1 MKIIWN
7 GHSCFTV
14 ETTDGTLVLDPY
26 ADGSVPGF
34 GPLRLK
40 ADRVLCSHG
49 HSDHGAVSCVTL
61 SGRPCTIEVG
71 EIHTWHDNVQGKKRG
86 ANTIYVM
93 SAEGMKISHLGD
105 LGCALTEEQTA
116 LLSGLDALMIPVG
129 GFYTIG
135 PETAWELARKIEPRI
150 LVPMHYRG
158 EGFGYDVIAP
168 VEEFLAL
175 AEHVQRLDTNVLE
188 PDKLAAPVT
197 AVLRCPVES

>member
-49 HSDHGAVSCVTL
+49 PSDHGAVSCVTL

-86 ANTIYVM
+86 ANTVYVM
-93 SAEGMKISHLGD
+93 SAEGMKIAHLGD

-116 LLSGLDALMIPVG
+116 LRSGLDALMIPVG
-129 GFYTIG
+129 GFYTIDA
-135 PETAWELARKIEPRI
+135 EQAMELLPCFLRHFDAVHGSLFEVGIRRFFGCFVHTNGDVARSSRFFHFRERC
-150 LVPMHYRG
+150 L
-158 EGFGYDVIAP
+158 EGGVCVGGLF
-168 VEEFLAL
+168 
-175 AEHVQRLDTNVLE
+175 
-188 PDKLAAPVT
+188 
-197 AVLRCPVES
+197 

>member
-86 ANTIYVM
+86 ANTVYVM
-93 SAEGMKISHLGD
+93 SAEGMKIAHLGD
-105 LGCALTEEQTA
+105 
-116 LLSGLDALMIPVG
+116 
-129 GFYTIG
+129 FRNF
-135 PETAWELARKIEPRI
+135 ARQKSRLFRGITNLNDFISRFI
-150 LVPMHYRG
+150 HGVAFVP
-158 EGFGYDVIAP
+158 P
-168 VEEFLAL
+168 
-175 AEHVQRLDTNVLE
+175 
-188 PDKLAAPVT
+188 
-197 AVLRCPVES
+197 

>member
-71 EIHTWHDNVQGKKRG
+71 EIHTWHDNVPGKKRG
-86 ANTIYVM
+86 ANTVYVM
-93 SAEGMKISHLGD
+93 SAEGMKIAHLGD

-129 GFYTIG
+129 GFYTIDAEQAMG
-135 PETAWELARKIEPRI
+135 IVRALRPRVVI
-150 LVPMHYRG
+150 PMHYRWDNH
-158 EGFGYDVIAP
+158 GYDVIATLDPFLQHCDHP
-168 VEEFLAL
+168 VDYAG
-175 AEHVQRLDTNVLE
+175 NVLE
-188 PDKLAAPVT
+188 LMPSTPAQT
-197 AVLRCPVES
+197 AILRC